1 MTAGP
6 IVLAAGGTGGHM
18 FPAEALAREL
28 VARGKPVTLM
38 TDERGQAFQDR
49 FPGASVQRI
58 RSGRMGGGVIA
69 KLMGLADVALGIL
82 EARRRLRA
90 IRPLGV
96 VGFGGYPSVPPL
108 MAAQRMGLP
117 TVLHEQNALLGRANR
132 LLAPRSRRIATSF
145 PEVVGL
151 REQDRTK
158 VSETGNPVRPTVAAM
173 RGRPYPAL
181 ASDKP
186 IHLLVLG
193 GSQGARIMSEVV
205 PGALARLPDGLR
217 ARLRVSQQ
225 ARPEDLEAAQAIYR
239 SRGIAAELASFFDD
253 VPERLAQAHLV
264 IARSGASTVAEL
276 TTVGRPAILV
286 PYPHAADDHQT
297 ANARALDTAGAAW
310 LVPQPAFNSEALADQ
325 IAWLLAA
332 PPLLMKAAGAAFDL
346 GQPEASARLAD
357 LVLATF
363 AAKNGAPHPLEKAA

>member
-38 TDERGQAFQDR
+38 TDERGQSYQDR
-49 FPGASVQRI
+49 FPGASVERI

-69 KLMGLADVALGIL
+69 KLMGLADVALGVM

-108 MAAQRMGLP
+108 MAAQRLGLP

-132 LLAPRSRRIATSF
+132 LLAPKARRVATSF
-145 PEVVGL
+145 AEVVGL
-151 REQDRTK
+151 RDQTK
-158 VSETGNPVRPTVAAM
+158 ISETGNPVRPSVAAM

-181 ASDKP
+181 GGDHP

-205 PGALARLPDGLR
+205 PGALARLPERLR

-225 ARPEDLEAAQAIYR
+225 ARPEDLEAARATYQ
-239 SRGIAAELASFFDD
+239 SRGIAVELQSFFDD
-253 VPERLAQAHLV
+253 VPERLAEAHLV

-310 LVPQPAFNSEALADQ
+310 LVPQAAFTSEALADQ
-325 IAWLLAA
+325 LTWLLAA
-332 PPLLMKAAGAAFDL
+332 PPLLAKAAGAAFDL
-346 GQPEASARLAD
+346 GQPEASSRLAD

-363 AAKNGAPHPLEKAA
+363 GASNGAPHPLEQAA